1 MGTFQDKS
9 SPTLTK
15 KRVGVIG
22 SDSEDDSKENSKVL
36 ANKAKGTTTEVP
48 NDEKEKSTEPE
59 EATVDAADGL
69 PPLRKTARNPAF
81 KRKIEESNDDHKKL
95 KEDPAVSE
103 KEESKLEIGGKK
115 LSNKEKQKENK
126 DESPIKKPSPKRK
139 KGVIESDED
148 SPVKKTP
155 KGRKKKAVIESDED
169 EETSPAKSKVAESP
183 IKKMVSS
190 VKKQIKKD
198 KEVSDASPVKNPTPK
213 KKKKKKKKKS
223 SAFTPL
229 F

>member
-1 MGTFQDKS
+1 MG
-9 SPTLTK
+9 
-15 KRVGVIG
+15 
-22 SDSEDDSKENSKVL
+22 
-36 ANKAKGTTTEVP
+36 AKGTTEVP

-59 EATVDAADGL
+59 EATVDADGL

-81 KRKIEESNDDHKKL
+81 KRKIEEPNDDHKKL
-95 KEDPAVSE
+95 KEDTVSE
-103 KEESKLEIGGKK
+103 KEESKLEAGGKK
-115 LSNKEKQKENK
+115 LSNKEKQKEVK

-169 EETSPAKSKVAESP
+169 EETSPVKSKVAESP
-183 IKKMVSS
+183 VKKMVSS

-198 KEVSDASPVKNPTPK
+198 KEVSD
-213 KKKKKKKKKS
+213 
-223 SAFTPL
+223 
-229 F
+229 